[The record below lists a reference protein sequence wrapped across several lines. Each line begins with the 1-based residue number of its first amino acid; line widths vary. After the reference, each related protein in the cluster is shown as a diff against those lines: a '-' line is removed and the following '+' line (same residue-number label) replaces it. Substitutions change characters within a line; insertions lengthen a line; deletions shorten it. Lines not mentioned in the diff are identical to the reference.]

1 MTLRRGAGVV
11 GLDRRQAP
19 VRPRDEH
26 GFDVPHSRLSRPAPE
41 AAVYPSVVS
50 PEPCLL
56 DDARPQAL
64 PEDVSEQG
72 AGDSHWAQ
80 AEQDLREGRAGIVD
94 VKEVAP
100 HVGHQ
105 RHVPVLRDERER
117 VEVVVEDDGHAE
129 QGHGRYGW
137 PGEWQQHMPQHAE
150 RTRPS
155 ERAWSSRS
163 DGSRWKDVQST
174 QVSKGMTSVG

>member
-11 GLDRRQAP
+11 GLDRRRAP
-19 VRPRDEH
+19 IRPCDEH

-41 AAVYPSVVS
+41 AAVYPSIFS
-50 PEPCLL
+50 PEPRLL
-56 DDARPQAL
+56 DDTRPQ
-64 PEDVSEQG
+64 PFP
-72 AGDSHWAQ
+72 WAQ